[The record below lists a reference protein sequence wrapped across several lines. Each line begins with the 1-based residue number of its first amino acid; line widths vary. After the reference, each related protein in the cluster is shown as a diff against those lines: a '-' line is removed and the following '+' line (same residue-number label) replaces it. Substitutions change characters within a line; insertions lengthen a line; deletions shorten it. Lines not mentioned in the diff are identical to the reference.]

1 MRYTRFLL
9 AVLGIFLMFSLFSLI
24 VGCVSGG
31 GTDVSTPGGEADVT
45 RPKVSHD
52 VIIVGGGIS
61 GLTSAYNLKDY
72 NIKLLEK
79 NDYPGGRT
87 LSGKYK
93 EYVYAKGT
101 EYLGEPVGALKKIVE
116 ELMLKPVHIPSPA
129 DATYKKD
136 TFYWGDEGLT
146 LMHINESSLD
156 EYNSFV
162 TEITELNS
170 KYDYLTPDPSIE
182 FLDDITARDWFK
194 QKRFSMFLQEKY
206 NVSARGLF
214 GAGIDEISALSYI
227 PEIAFDYEDTNVLT
241 KEEAAMLENTPEQDG
256 TAGTVSFATGITEVV
271 DALAKNLGD
280 KVQLNST
287 VTSVIKK
294 DDIYHVTYLDSAGKS
309 HELTSLAVIMAVP
322 SPVALKLAPELL
334 NNEQKEIM
342 NEISFAQYI
351 TVALFSNEP
360 LFDKAFDLAVPD
372 GYFFTDVY
380 DSTWVQKHYAP
391 PSTNKTY
398 IASVYIAPVSY
409 KDKELLTLTDNE
421 ILKRAYDD
429 WRKIFQN
436 ADPEHIKKDIKSV
449 VTGYDIHR
457 FEYGYPVM
465 TKGSHKRLKRLNDI
479 NNGSFLLAG
488 DYMQYPTYDAA
499 AETGLDAA
507 KEVKEY
513 LSIANRH

>member
-1 MRYTRFLL
+1 MRYNRFLL
-9 AVLGIFLMFSLFSLI
+9 TVIGVFIMFSLLSPTF
-24 VGCVSGG
+24 GCMS
-31 GTDVSTPGGEADVT
+31 DEE

-79 NDYPGGRT
+79 NGYPGGRA

-93 EYVYAKGT
+93 DYVYAKGT
-101 EYLGEPVGALKKIVE
+101 EYLGKPEGALEKIVE
-116 ELMLKPVHIPSPA
+116 ELMLKPVQIPSPG
-129 DATYKKD
+129 DAAYKND
-136 TFYWGDEGLT
+136 TFYWGDEGLI
-146 LMHINESSLD
+146 LMHINKSSLD
-156 EYNSFV
+156 EYNNFV
-162 TEITELNS
+162 TKIQGLGL
-170 KYDYLTPDPSIE
+170 KYDYLAPDPSIE
-182 FLDDITARDWFK
+182 FLDDITARDWFEK
-194 QKRFSMFLQEKY
+194 EGFSMFLQEKY

-227 PEIAFDYEDTNVLT
+227 PEIAFDYEESKILT
-241 KEEAAMLENTPEQDG
+241 KEEAVELENTPDQDG
-256 TAGTVSFATGITEVV
+256 TDGSVSFVTGITEVA

-294 DDIYHVTYLDSAGKS
+294 DDIYHVTYLDSTGNS

-334 NNEQKEIM
+334 NNEQKVIM
-342 NEISFAQYI
+342 NDVNFAQYI

-360 LFDKAFDLAVPD
+360 LFNKAFDLAVPD

-391 PSTNKTY
+391 PPTNKTY

-409 KDKELLTLTDNE
+409 KDKELLTLTDNA
-421 ILKRAYDD
+421 ILKRVYDD

-436 ADPEHIKKDIKSV
+436 ANPEHIKNDIESV

-465 TKGSHKRLKRLNDI
+465 TNGSHKRLKRLNDI

-488 DYMQYPTYDAA
+488 DYMRYPTYDAA
-499 AETGLDAA
+499 AETGYDASQEA
-507 KEVKEY
+507 IKY
-513 LSIANRH
+513 LSSLMN